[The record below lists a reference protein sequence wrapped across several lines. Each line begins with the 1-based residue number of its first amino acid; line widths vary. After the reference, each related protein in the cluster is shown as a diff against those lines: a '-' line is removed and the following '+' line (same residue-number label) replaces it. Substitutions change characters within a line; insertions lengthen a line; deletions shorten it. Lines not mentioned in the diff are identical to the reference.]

1 MLLCAILLK
10 RLSVISFTD
19 NLSHDESMSSL
30 NSSVEVMTFRLLV
43 VVPPPPVFLGGEVTV
58 SMFPLRLYSVVSY
71 FLYFVQFVLIT
82 IYCRQKLL
90 REGLK
95 DPLLLDVYG
104 KERRSRQDTSSLG
117 RSQGF
122 P

>member
-1 MLLCAILLK
+1 M
-10 RLSVISFTD
+10 
-19 NLSHDESMSSL
+19 NSL

-43 VVPPPPVFLGGEVTV
+43 VVRHPPVFLGGEVAV

-71 FLYFVQFVLIT
+71 FLYFGQFVLIT

-104 KERRSRQDTSSLG
+104 KEHRSRQDTSSLG